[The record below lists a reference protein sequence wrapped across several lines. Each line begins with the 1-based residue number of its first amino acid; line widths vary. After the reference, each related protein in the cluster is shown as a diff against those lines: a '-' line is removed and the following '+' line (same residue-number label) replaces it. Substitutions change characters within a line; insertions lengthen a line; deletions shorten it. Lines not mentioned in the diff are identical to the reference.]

1 MKNLKEQYTRF
12 FGTLTEQKVYV
23 DAIEW
28 FGSRSEAS
36 GFAKKYKLRMD
47 SFGFSGGHNSFG
59 LEGKKKD
66 LLKAFTSDEFAQGS
80 DLRKTLKSGGFLT
93 RDSRVVERK
102 KYGKKKARRS
112 FQFSKR

>member
-12 FGTLTEQKVYV
+12 FGPLTEQKVYV

-28 FGSRSEAS
+28 YGSKDDANR
-36 GFAKKYKLRMD
+36 FAKKYKLRMD

-66 LLKAFTSDEFAQGS
+66 LLKAFMSDEFADGS
-80 DLRKTLKSGGFLT
+80 DLPKKLNKQQALKMYP
-93 RDSRVVERK
+93 EIK
-102 KYGKKKARRS
+102 
-112 FQFSKR
+112 

>member
-36 GFAKKYKLRMD
+36 GFAKKYKLKMD
-47 SFGFSGGHNSFG
+47 SFGYSGGHNTFG
-59 LEGKKKD
+59 LKGEEKR
-66 LLKAFTSDEFAQGS
+66 FT
-80 DLRKTLKSGGFLT
+80 KSIY
-93 RDSRVVERK
+93 E
-102 KYGKKKARRS
+102 
-112 FQFSKR
+112 